1 MLYVFYGND
10 IEKRT
15 KSLERFLDKI
25 KKDGFIV
32 NLLDSNLDEGFLAS
46 SIDSVNLFG
55 EKTAFVLRHTIDEE
69 SESSFVLDNI
79 SKMSKSD
86 NLFIIVETD
95 IKKSVLKDFESEKAE
110 IEFFKTDKKD
120 KERPAIFSLT
130 DSFGNKDKKNAW
142 IIFRKMRDDSISP
155 DEIIPMLF
163 WSIKNALLVYKQNQ
177 NNLSKDSTKLAPF
190 VYGKASNM
198 AKKFTDLELSS
209 FLESLNDMYHNA
221 RSGKRDLDKD
231 LELFI
236 LKALA

>member
-1 MLYVFYGND
+1 MLHVFYGND

-15 KSLERFLDKI
+15 KALERFLDKL
-25 KKDGFIV
+25 KKDGFDV
-32 NLLDSNLDEGFLAS
+32 SFSDSSLDESSLDSAIG
-46 SIDSVNLFG
+46 SVSLFG
-55 EKTAFVLRHTIDEE
+55 NKTALVLRHTIDEE
-69 SESSFVLDNI
+69 DENSFVLENI

-86 NLFIIVETD
+86 NAFVMVETEL
-95 IKKSVLKDFESEKAE
+95 KKAVLKDLESEKVE
-110 IEFFKTDKKD
+110 VEFFKTDKKE
-120 KERPAIFSLT
+120 KEKPAIFSLT
-130 DSFGNKDKKNAW
+130 DSFGARDKKKSW

-177 NNLSKDSTKLAPF
+177 SKASRESTKLSPF
-190 VYGKASNM
+190 VYTKASNM
-198 AKKFTDLELSS
+198 AKKFSDIELSF
-209 FLESLNDMYHNA
+209 FLESLNSMYHEA